1 MFSWSNNN
9 TNKTNFIEYL
19 NEVLSLENAVV
30 ERLHRRIQDTPVKN
44 PENLLQQQF
53 QEGKEQQSRLRK
65 LIVDCGGK
73 PTSSKVDL
81 LSLNS
86 LTNATMDA
94 IKKKKNNVLND
105 KITNSKSNDENDN
118 GNNNIKNNN
127 ALMTPQ
133 ETEIL
138 NRKEDALIKKAEIS
152 AYKKALKIA
161 KKINDKDSTVV
172 LKQSLQEK
180 EFAYD
185 KIKTSEDRMLNDIRS
200 NNNNN
205 NNNNSAHH
213 EYFNLGSAV
222 ADMLTSYWNSKENP
236 SKVYIFNR
244 RIHHGAIGALL
255 GFSGLYK
262 NNSLVTGILSG
273 LGAGLQKDD
282 YNDFKEWFLFK
293 KRVDDTKES
302 K

>member
-1 MFSWSNNN
+1 
-9 TNKTNFIEYL
+9 
-19 NEVLSLENAVV
+19 
-30 ERLHRRIQDTPVKN
+30 
-44 PENLLQQQF
+44 
-53 QEGKEQQSRLRK
+53 
-65 LIVDCGGK
+65 
-73 PTSSKVDL
+73 
-81 LSLNS
+81 
-86 LTNATMDA
+86 
-94 IKKKKNNVLND
+94 
-105 KITNSKSNDENDN
+105 
-118 GNNNIKNNN
+118 
-127 ALMTPQ
+127 
-133 ETEIL
+133 
-138 NRKEDALIKKAEIS
+138 
-152 AYKKALKIA
+152 
-161 KKINDKDSTVV
+161 
-172 LKQSLQEK
+172 
-180 EFAYD
+180 
-185 KIKTSEDRMLNDIRS
+185 MLNDIRS

-236 SKVYIFNR
+236 SQVYIFNR

-262 NNSLVTGILSG
+262 NNPLVTGILSG